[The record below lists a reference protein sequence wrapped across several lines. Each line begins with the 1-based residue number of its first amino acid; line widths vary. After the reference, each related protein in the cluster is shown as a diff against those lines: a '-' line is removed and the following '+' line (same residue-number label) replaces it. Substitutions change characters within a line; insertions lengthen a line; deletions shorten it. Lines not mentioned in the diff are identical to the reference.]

1 MTDRFYRASDAA
13 QLQQAFA
20 DIVSGVRACTI
31 ALGGTVK
38 GTGADG
44 TVTINGMPV
53 TFGDPN
59 GWRLNNP
66 SEVEFLGSA
75 CDLIKMNDG
84 QVSIGIKFP
93 CSSFD
98 PK

>member
-1 MTDRFYRASDAA
+1 
-13 QLQQAFA
+13 
-20 DIVSGVRACTI
+20 
-31 ALGGTVK
+31 
-38 GTGADG
+38 
-44 TVTINGMPV
+44 VTINGMPV